1 MLKKSHYHIHRQ
13 SNKYT
18 TAQLGKY
25 KKKLIISSIIKTFL
39 TIEKKIKL
47 AAFFLNSK
55 IDLYLAYFF
64 FEHITSNAFA
74 SYQNPVYLSEIL
86 WRWINVK
93 IFKLK
98 RNTRKIYLFC
108 CRYLGVSSITA
119 PRDNICNNFPGLV
132 DQQKSL
138 CLQNPQA
145 LRGVRE
151 GAKKAIYECQAQFS
165 SERWNCTLSSNY
177 SVFGHVLKKGMY
189 CYFFNSY

>member
-1 MLKKSHYHIHRQ
+1 M
-13 SNKYT
+13 
-18 TAQLGKY
+18 
-25 KKKLIISSIIKTFL
+25 
-39 TIEKKIKL
+39 TIEKKLNYLHFFSKFKNWFIACL
-47 AAFFLNSK
+47 FFLRTHYHK
-55 IDLYLAYFF
+55 RLYFLSF
-64 FEHITSNAFA
+64 
-74 SYQNPVYLSEIL
+74 PVYLSEIL